1 MISTPIEFAVEL
13 GAAPWPGYYDSDP
26 RMAWVSEVDPRFLAA
41 LTAPRGAY
49 RPGPIPPPERTLG
62 PQWCRWIATNCVM
75 GEGDWAG
82 RPARPE
88 LWQRALLWKLAEIH
102 ADGRRRF
109 EFGLISLGKGSG
121 KSPVGGWVGS
131 VDLAGP
137 SVTCLGVDAKGE
149 LCTRCTAGFKPNG
162 LPHAVRRASP
172 DVIVIAATEDQAKLI
187 FDEVHTTFELGPLAE
202 HATVMEK
209 TVELKGRRGEARMLP
224 MTAKRLDG
232 SKGTTLLADEMHEV
246 DTELRQKAYEVASGG
261 TAKRRDGLVLVFS
274 TAGANLA
281 TLFGQMHARGQ
292 RGEFAA
298 EELYVVMAAD
308 EHLDPTSD
316 ADIAEGIRQANPLAA
331 CGVAN
336 VASLVRKFKS
346 MPLFRALRYY
356 WNRWVPTDAAWLPA
370 GAWDACQALPE
381 DGWVFDPSLLTWVG
395 ADMALTRDSAAVV
408 MVQQRED
415 GRLQASARI
424 WFPSGQL
431 IDQGEVDDYLRAI
444 EGGYNLQWIAAD
456 EAYWPSLSTLE
467 SEGLPI
473 FRMPQQGRNMVI
485 AYARTYRVIV
495 DRILLHD
502 GAPDF
507 SDQIASAAPHS
518 SDRGWTL
525 KKGKHHRRIDA
536 CPGLAGAIFAT
547 TLAPREVVKPMQ
559 KPWVV

>member
-1 MISTPIEFAVEL
+1 MISTPIDLAVEL
-13 GAAPWPGYYDSDP
+13 GETPWPAYYDSDP
-26 RMAWVSEVDPRFLAA
+26 RMAWVGKLDPRFLAA

-49 RPGPIPPPERTLG
+49 VPGPIPRPERTLG
-62 PQWCRWIATNCVM
+62 WRWVSWIRGNCVM

-82 RPARPE
+82 QPARPE

-102 ADGRRRF
+102 DDGRRRY
-109 EFGLISLGKGSG
+109 EFALISLGKGAG
-121 KSPVGGWVGS
+121 KSPIGGWVGS

-137 SVTCLGVDAKGE
+137 SVTCLGTDAKGE
-149 LCTRCTAGFKPNG
+149 PCKKCVGGFGPDG
-162 LPHAVRRASP
+162 LPHPVRRASP

-187 FDEVHTTFELGPLAE
+187 FDEIHTTFEDGPRAE
-202 HATVMEK
+202 DATVMEK
-209 TVELKGRRGEARMLP
+209 TVALKGRRGEARMLP

-261 TAKRRDGLVLVFS
+261 TAKRRDGLTVVFS
-274 TAGANLA
+274 TAGADLS

-292 RGEFAA
+292 RGEFAH
-298 EELYVVMAAD
+298 EELYLYMGAD
-308 EHLDPTSD
+308 ETLDPTSD

-336 VASLVRKFKS
+336 VRALVRKFKA

-370 GAWDACQALPE
+370 GAWDNCKARPE
-381 DGWVFDPSLLTWVG
+381 DRWVVDPSLPTYVG

-408 MVQQRED
+408 MVQRRED
-415 GRLQASARI
+415 GLLQASARI
-424 WFPSGQL
+424 WFPSGER
-431 IDQGEVDDYLRAI
+431 IDQAEVDDYLRAI
-444 EGGYNLQWIAAD
+444 EGAYNLQWIAAD
-456 EAYWPSLSTLE
+456 EAWWPTLTDLE
-467 SEGLPI
+467 AEGLPI

-502 GAPDF
+502 GAPDY
-507 SDQIASAAPHS
+507 SDQISSAAPHS

-536 CPGLAGAIFAT
+536 CPATAGAIFAT
-547 TLAPREVVKPMQ
+547 TLEPREVEKPMQ